1 MRSGHSFPP
10 LRAGLVMYLT
20 RNLTPEAS
28 GALQSDQSET
38 IHGSGT
44 EKNTFIL
51 HVKVKVL
58 CQVQCHKHFFNILR
72 TLLDCLCLPKNM
84 YISFHSS
91 VYYILFQLLHK

>member
-28 GALQSDQSET
+28 GALQLDQSET

-44 EKNTFIL
+44 
-51 HVKVKVL
+51 VKE
-58 CQVQCHKHFFNILR
+58 Q
-72 TLLDCLCLPKNM
+72 
-84 YISFHSS
+84 
-91 VYYILFQLLHK
+91 LFRRYFS

>member
-38 IHGSGT
+38 MHGSGT
-44 EKNTFIL
+44 VIMKKI
-51 HVKVKVL
+51 VKG
-58 CQVQCHKHFFNILR
+58 
-72 TLLDCLCLPKNM
+72 
-84 YISFHSS
+84 
-91 VYYILFQLLHK
+91 

>member
-28 GALQSDQSET
+28 GALQLDQSVT

-44 EKNTFIL
+44 GKKSHFIHMPYL
-51 HVKVKVL
+51 YRIMAVLKVETDIIASIPASL
-58 CQVQCHKHFFNILR
+58 
-72 TLLDCLCLPKNM
+72 TG
-84 YISFHSS
+84 
-91 VYYILFQLLHK
+91 

>member
-38 IHGSGT
+38 MHGSGT
-44 EKNTFIL
+44 VGKKSQFIL
-51 HVKVKVL
+51 IYLNVFLK
-58 CQVQCHKHFFNILR
+58 I
-72 TLLDCLCLPKNM
+72 
-84 YISFHSS
+84 
-91 VYYILFQLLHK
+91 

>member
-38 IHGSGT
+38 MHGSGT
-44 EKNTFIL
+44 VGKKSQYF
-51 HVKVKVL
+51 
-58 CQVQCHKHFFNILR
+58 
-72 TLLDCLCLPKNM
+72 
-84 YISFHSS
+84 
-91 VYYILFQLLHK
+91 

>member
-28 GALQSDQSET
+28 GALQLDQSET

-44 EKNTFIL
+44 EIHMN
-51 HVKVKVL
+51 
-58 CQVQCHKHFFNILR
+58 N
-72 TLLDCLCLPKNM
+72 D
-84 YISFHSS
+84 SS
-91 VYYILFQLLHK
+91 CNRIC

>member
-28 GALQSDQSET
+28 GALQLDQSET

-44 EKNTFIL
+44 IIKRML
-51 HVKVKVL
+51 KSYSMCYL
-58 CQVQCHKHFFNILR
+58 
-72 TLLDCLCLPKNM
+72 
-84 YISFHSS
+84 
-91 VYYILFQLLHK
+91 

>member
-38 IHGSGT
+38 MHGSGT
-44 EKNTFIL
+44 VGK
-51 HVKVKVL
+51 KS
-58 CQVQCHKHFFNILR
+58 QFFLIYLNVFLKI
-72 TLLDCLCLPKNM
+72 
-84 YISFHSS
+84 
-91 VYYILFQLLHK
+91 

>member
-28 GALQSDQSET
+28 GALQADQSVT

-44 EKNTFIL
+44 VIIKL
-51 HVKVKVL
+51 V
-58 CQVQCHKHFFNILR
+58 
-72 TLLDCLCLPKNM
+72 NM
-84 YISFHSS
+84 
-91 VYYILFQLLHK
+91 

>member
-38 IHGSGT
+38 MHGSGT
-44 EKNTFIL
+44 VIMKKIVKACVTF
-51 HVKVKVL
+51 VSN
-58 CQVQCHKHFFNILR
+58 VQYHWHQFYILR
-72 TLLDCLCLPKNM
+72 SIM
-84 YISFHSS
+84 R
-91 VYYILFQLLHK
+91 